1 MRYLIVLLILLPVLT
16 SDGATAYAQEAAL
29 DSAALRGD
37 TLKYQSI
44 VFKQRSVI
52 DIWKEC
58 PVVPFPTL
66 DHHLGKITAS
76 ISVYSSQR
84 VFGVSRDVAL
94 LSTSLAAL
102 TFETIQG
109 IFFNESFLHSA
120 MDFLLFNFHL
130 PVYFVERKQYFE
142 AIASCT
148 YLVIFYLN
156 LLSSQ

>member
-1 MRYLIVLLILLPVLT
+1 MRYVIILWILLPVLT
-16 SDGATAYAQEAAL
+16 SGGATARAQEAVL

-37 TLKYQSI
+37 TLQQQSV
-44 VFKQRSVI
+44 VFKQRGVI
-52 DIWKEC
+52 EIWKEC
-58 PVVPFPTL
+58 PAVPLPTL

-84 VFGVSRDVAL
+84 VFGIRRDVAL
-94 LSTSLAAL
+94 ISTSLAAL
-102 TFETIQG
+102 TFETIQAA
-109 IFFNESFLHSA
+109 FFNESFLHST

-130 PVYFVERKQYFE
+130 PVYFAERKQYFE